1 MSVDL
6 NADLGEGFGIWT
18 LTEDDALLGLV
29 TSANVA
35 CGFHAGDPRGL
46 RRVCAS
52 AAARGV
58 SVGAQVSYRDLVG
71 FGRRFID
78 VEPEELEA
86 EIVYQAGALDALCRV
101 EGTRVSYLKPH
112 GALYAACSTHPAQ
125 GAALARAAIALDLPV
140 LCAAGS
146 PFAASLGD
154 RAVAEAFVDRAYSP
168 AGALVPRSQPGAVL
182 LDQSLVVPRAVR
194 LAESGEVVAVD
205 GSVLRLAP
213 RSLCLHGDTP
223 GAVSLARQVR
233 TALVGV
239 GVELRAFA

>member
-18 LTEDDALLGLV
+18 LTEDDALLDVV

-46 RRVCAS
+46 RRVCAG

-58 SVGAQVSYRDLVG
+58 AVGAQVSYRDLVG
-71 FGRRFID
+71 FGRRFLD
-78 VEPEELEA
+78 VEPAELEA
-86 EIVYQAGALDALCRV
+86 EIIYQIGALDALCRV
-101 EGTRVSYLKPH
+101 EGTRVRYLKPH
-112 GALYAACSTHPAQ
+112 GALYAACSTHPLQ
-125 GAALARAAIALDLPV
+125 GAAVARAATAFDLPV

-154 RAVAEAFVDRAYSP
+154 GAVAEAFVDRTYSP

-182 LDQSLVVPRAVR
+182 LDHSLVVPRAVR
-194 LAESGEVVAVD
+194 LAKSGEVVAVD

-223 GAVSLARQVR
+223 GAVDLARQVVR
-233 TALVGV
+233 ALAGA
-239 GVELRAFA
+239 GVELRAFT

>member
-18 LTEDDALLGLV
+18 LTEDDALLDVV

-46 RRVCAS
+46 RRVCAG

-58 SVGAQVSYRDLVG
+58 AVGAQVSYRDLVG

-78 VEPEELEA
+78 VESEELEA
-86 EIVYQAGALDALCRV
+86 EIIYQVGALDALCRV

-112 GALYAACSTHPAQ
+112 GALFAACSTHLAQ
-125 GAALARAAIALDLPV
+125 GAAVGRAAAALDLPV

-146 PFAASLGD
+146 SFAGSLGG
-154 RAVAEAFVDRAYSP
+154 RAVPEAFVDRAYWP
-168 AGALVPRSQPGAVL
+168 TGALVPRSEPGAVL
-182 LDQSLVVPRAVR
+182 HDPDVVVARAVR
-194 LAESGEVVAVD
+194 LAQTGDVVAVD
-205 GSVLRLAP
+205 GSVLRLAL

-223 GAVSLARQVR
+223 GAAGLARQVR
-233 TALVGV
+233 TALTGA
-239 GVELRAFA
+239 GVELRAFT